1 MLNTIGVDFVTHALI
16 QKVKYVDKNGQRLK
30 IVLVIMVVIQWDTAG
45 QERFRTITN
54 GYYRGADGI
63 LIVYDLTDRDSFEN
77 VNMWYE
83 EMSRSVN
90 QKVVCILIGNKLD
103 MDSRRV
109 VSTEE
114 GKRLGTFLIIEAQKY
129 GIPFAET
136 SAKSGQNVNQIFD
149 SLVERVI
156 VNNENK
162 PSSRPKLKPP
172 QPLTQNR
179 NKEEQYCSCCGN

>member
-1 MLNTIGVDFVTHALI
+1 
-16 QKVKYVDKNGQRLK
+16 VKYVDKNGEK
-30 IVLVIMVVIQWDTAG
+30 VKVVLVNIVSIQWDTAG

-90 QKVVCILIGNKLD
+90 QKVVCILVGNKLD
-103 MDSRRV
+103 MNSRRA

-114 GKRLGTFLIIEAQKY
+114 GHKLGISVAMQL
-129 GIPFAET
+129 
-136 SAKSGQNVNQIFD
+136 KS
-149 SLVERVI
+149 STCLL
-156 VNNENK
+156 
-162 PSSRPKLKPP
+162 LKP
-172 QPLTQNR
+172 QPNR
-179 NKEEQYCSCCGN
+179 DKM